1 MITQIVSRE
10 VCSIF
15 FRTLSPINRV
25 KMKEKG
31 PFFLPKAHSGTPGLE
46 VSYFMCSLK
55 GGQLS
60 CGLVTTEGTSW
71 KAGCGDME
79 VARSFPS
86 EKSKNQQ

>member
-1 MITQIVSRE
+1 
-10 VCSIF
+10 
-15 FRTLSPINRV
+15 
-25 KMKEKG
+25 MKEKG

-46 VSYFMCSLK
+46 VSYFMCNLK

-60 CGLVTTEGTSW
+60 SGLVTTEGTSW